1 MGKNNE
7 TCLIAYYVP
16 AQGSTLTG
24 AKLRERLRERI
35 PEYMVPSAFIKLDAL
50 PMAPSGK
57 VDRCALTS
65 LDDVE
70 IESEAVFVAART
82 PIEEILA
89 EIWMEILGKTR
100 VGIYDNFLA
109 LGGHSLS
116 AFQIITRV
124 HAIFNVELSIQ
135 CFIDVNSATVA
146 AMAELIEQAY
156 QNEEQTNM
164 RL

>member
-1 MGKNNE
+1 
-7 TCLIAYYVP
+7 
-16 AQGSTLTG
+16 
-24 AKLRERLRERI
+24 
-35 PEYMVPSAFIKLDAL
+35 MVPSAFIKLDAL

-89 EIWMEILGKTR
+89 EIWMEILGTTR

-135 CFIDVNSATVA
+135 FFIDVNSATVA
-146 AMAELIEQAY
+146 AMAELIARAY
-156 QNEEQTNM
+156 QNKEQTNM